1 MPDTITSHVIPFL
14 VMLSLVKDCH
24 EVLLD
29 AKLLLEQV
37 VAVRM
42 FDLSAV
48 V

>member
-1 MPDTITSHVIPFL
+1 MPDTIMFHVVLFL
-14 VMLSLVKDCH
+14 ITFNLVKDYH

-29 AKLLLEQV
+29 TKLSLEQAI
-37 VAVRM
+37 AVRM